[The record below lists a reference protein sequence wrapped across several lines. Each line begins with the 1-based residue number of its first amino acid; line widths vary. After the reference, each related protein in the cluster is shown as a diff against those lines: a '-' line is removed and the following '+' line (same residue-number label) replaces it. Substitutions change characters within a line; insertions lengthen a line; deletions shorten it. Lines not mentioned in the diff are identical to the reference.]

1 MTEQIFISIK
11 ELLIKVKA
19 MTINRKIY
27 ISISWILVI
36 ICMGIIFSLSAQNG
50 EESSELSG
58 SFVTALLK
66 MFGLTINEGFL
77 RNCAHCLEFM
87 GLSVLIFNAV
97 YTTFETKIT
106 PVIAFAGTVFY
117 AVTDEIHQF
126 FVPDRAFQLSD
137 ILVDSTG
144 ALIGVMASLIILK
157 IILTIK
163 ERGNKNGSVKT
174 I

>member
-1 MTEQIFISIK
+1 M
-11 ELLIKVKA
+11 L
-19 MTINRKIY
+19 
-27 ISISWILVI
+27 
-36 ICMGIIFSLSAQNG
+36 
-50 EESSELSG
+50 
-58 SFVTALLK
+58 
-66 MFGLTINEGFL
+66 GLTINEGFL

-97 YTTFETKIT
+97 YSTFETRIT
-106 PVIAFAGTVFY
+106 PVIAFTGTVFY
-117 AVTDEIHQF
+117 AVTDEIHQL